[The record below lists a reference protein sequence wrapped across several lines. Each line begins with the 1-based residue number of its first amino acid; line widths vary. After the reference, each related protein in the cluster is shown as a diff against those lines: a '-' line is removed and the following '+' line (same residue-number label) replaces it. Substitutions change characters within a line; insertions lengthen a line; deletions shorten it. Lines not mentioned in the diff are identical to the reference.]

1 MCIWGKRRRWEVT
14 EFVEPREE
22 REKKEWTEISKIIN
36 GWVTVTVYIYT
47 VTVTRVEIYTFLHD
61 FKRTDVEHFWSKMR
75 KNRVL
80 HDFRMTDVDALILH
94 KCSSGYFS
102 TFF

>member
-1 MCIWGKRRRWEVT
+1 MSLLST
-14 EFVEPREE
+14 EK
-22 REKKEWTEISKIIN
+22 REKKGSEREINKIIN
-36 GWVTVTVYIYT
+36 GRVTVTVYTYT
-47 VTVTRVEIYTFLHD
+47 VTVARVEIYTFLHD
-61 FKRTDVEHFWSKMR
+61 FRRTDVEHFLSKMR

>member
-1 MCIWGKRRRWEVT
+1 M
-14 EFVEPREE
+14 
-22 REKKEWTEISKIIN
+22 
-36 GWVTVTVYIYT
+36 YIYT

-61 FKRTDVEHFWSKMR
+61 FRRTDVEHFLSKMR

-102 TFF
+102 TFFLNQHNFTFLTHLIKSLMINKRFEV